1 MAIFQAW
8 PGQSEAQCQ
17 TTACLSSS
25 HKSFCEGR
33 RHLSLMAFLFLFLL
47 RKLSSFPLLF
57 SSAYFSASSN
67 FRFSAVEER
76 GARF

>member
-1 MAIFQAW
+1 
-8 PGQSEAQCQ
+8 
-17 TTACLSSS
+17 
-25 HKSFCEGR
+25 
-33 RHLSLMAFLFLFLL
+33 MAFLFLFLF

-76 GARF
+76 KVKFYTGAQNISTEQPLLTAPPLVQA